1 MPQIENEE
9 QLKEWLETQARQV
22 HAAIAARAALR
33 SLPAVM
39 IEPHDFTQ
47 SAEAKTFLLSCLRS
61 ALTAAVVSTHR
72 SISTFT
78 EVIFHCLKFA
88 DRAQSATKSAASLG
102 ESIMEFGALSS
113 ADSCSDALKR
123 GQVIESIANSAHAA
137 AHTAAHF
144 AVSTT
149 SASQTTRLAAVGDT
163 DLLPRSNNTG
173 FGTGTFGTGSFGKRP
188 ENDRSV
194 LVKTV
199 FRHALWPDTTASS
212 ALISSWNAF
221 LSRFDH
227 HPSWSFWCDWYRG
240 MLAGQPLDWEL
251 QGRVVLIDEKIWE
264 QGPEAVAEEI
274 ERIKGEFAAQR
285 PQEPR
290 FPAYEPNDLRPLI
303 QNRII
308 ATASLQGL
316 AVQISGAIEQYHA
329 DTGANALPEAF
340 SPLQDMPALMNAIAQ
355 TLGDIRQPED
365 VSSETEQALRAEI
378 GRLNAKVADLE
389 GKLSALSAE
398 IESLSRS
405 EKGKVFSLLRNTALL
420 GGLISGLWAMS
431 GDELGARSRYEKIVT
446 YTNDIRALLMKEGL
460 PQTQVETSL
469 HPRTRPDK
477 GN

>member
-1 MPQIENEE
+1 MPQIETKATLNEIPLSIG
-9 QLKEWLETQARQV
+9 QAWACFSILDCLQDLETLFNSQD
-22 HAAIAARAALR
+22 
-33 SLPAVM
+33 
-39 IEPHDFTQ
+39 EDFPNRD
-47 SAEAKTFLLSCLRS
+47 LLCM
-61 ALTAAVVSTHR
+61 R
-72 SISTFT
+72 SII
-78 EVIFHCLKFA
+78 V
-88 DRAQSATKSAASLG
+88 
-102 ESIMEFGALSS
+102 ALSS
-113 ADSCSDALKR
+113 FQNRDDNRLPINHFVIGELIEPAATIEQRFTHACRHLALSLLKEDQTYTNKHLNKARDGHENSGKIHAAPKTHLSISIELGR
-123 GQVIESIANSAHAA
+123 GISGSGATSRNSASSEIENFAQSFDHKNEGLFQ
-137 AHTAAHF
+137 TAF
-144 AVSTT
+144 INLITG
-149 SASQTTRLAAVGDT
+149 RKW
-163 DLLPRSNNTG
+163 RSKNPVL
-173 FGTGTFGTGSFGKRP
+173 P
-188 ENDRSV
+188 ENG
-194 LVKTV
+194 T
-199 FRHALWPDTTASS
+199 
-212 ALISSWNAF
+212 
-221 LSRFDH
+221 
-227 HPSWSFWCDWYRG
+227 WSFWRDWYQGFLDGR
-240 MLAGQPLDWEL
+240 PLHWDL
-251 QGRVVLIDEKIWE
+251 QRRVALIDDAIWD

-355 TLGDIRQPED
+355 TLGDIQQPED
-365 VSSETEQALRAEI
+365 VSSETEQALRTEI

-431 GDELGARSRYEKIVT
+431 GDELGARSRYENIVT

-469 HPRTRPDK
+469 PPQTRPDK